1 VRSFRLNFEINSF
14 IYDPEITRTLEGRF
28 LRDIE
33 SCTVIDEKWYT
44 ERGHWAKA
52 KESVSRLLSPL
63 L

>member
-1 VRSFRLNFEINSF
+1 VRSFRLNFETNAFVYNPAVAGELHGI
-14 IYDPEITRTLEGRF
+14 F

-33 SCTVIDEKWYT
+33 DSRELTPGRYARRSLTV
-44 ERGHWAKA
+44 RC